1 MDKIKVSFPDGKQ
14 KEFPRG
20 ITLAGIAREVQPEA
34 LNEILAAQVNGYV
47 MDLFRPLE
55 NDASVQFLTFKER
68 LGKEVLWHSTAHVMA
83 QAVQELFPGTKLAIG
98 PPIEEGFYYDFD
110 KESAFQ
116 PEDLSKIEA
125 RMKDI
130 IDEDAAFKRE
140 EVLAREVKEFFKK
153 RNEDYK
159 VELISDLEQNGDTV
173 SIYKHSRFVDLC
185 RGPHIPSTK
194 KIKAFKLLQIAGAYW
209 RGSEKNQMLQR
220 IYGVSYPSQELL
232 DEFLKRQEEAK
243 RRDHRKLGK
252 ELDLFSIQ
260 EEAGPGLIFWH
271 PKGAFVRHQIESYM
285 KDLLLKSGYQLVYTP
300 HIAKIDLWRT
310 SGHTEFY
317 RDKMY
322 PTMHLEEAEYQLKP
336 MNCPFHILVYKNKI
350 RSYRDLPIRLAE
362 YGTVY
367 RHERSGVLHGLPRVR
382 GFTQDDAHVFCT
394 PDQVE
399 EEVIK
404 MLDLTKLILN
414 TFGFKEFEVLL
425 STRPEKFVGEIAD
438 WQQAEA
444 VLQRALEKY
453 NWQFTVAAGEG
464 AFYGPK
470 IDILVKDALGR
481 SWQCTTIQFDF
492 NLPHRFDLHYTGSDG
507 KFHRPM
513 MVHRAIFGS
522 MERFFGV
529 LVEHYAGA
537 FPVWLAPV
545 QVMLLPITDSQIDYC
560 NGLKVKL
567 EQAGLR
573 IEIDANNEK
582 INNKIRQAESQKIP
596 YMLVAGKREAESG
609 KVSVRQHG
617 KGDLGVFALEDF
629 VRKISEEAKQK
640 V

>member
-1 MDKIKVSFPDGKQ
+1 MDRIKVTFPDRQ
-14 KEFPRG
+14 AKEFPKG
-20 ITLAGIAREVQPEA
+20 ISLREIAQQVFPKE
-34 LNEILAAQVNGYV
+34 LNEILAAQANGLV
-47 MDLFRPLE
+47 LDLFRTLD
-55 NDASVQFLTFKER
+55 NDAEVVFLTFKDR

-110 KESAFQ
+110 KQSPFE

-125 RMKDI
+125 KMKDI
-130 IDEDAAFKRE
+130 IEEDATFERE
-140 EVLAREVKEFFKK
+140 ELLSDEALKFFRN

-159 VELISDLEQNGDTV
+159 LAIISDLNGEQV

-185 RGPHIPSTK
+185 RGPHIPTTK
-194 KIKAFKLLQIAGAYW
+194 RIKAFKLLQIAGAYW
-209 RGSEKNQMLQR
+209 RGSEKNRMLQR
-220 IYGVSYPSQELL
+220 VYGVSYPSQQLL
-232 DEFLKRQEEAK
+232 DDFLKRQEEAK

-252 ELDLFSIQ
+252 GLDLYSFQ
-260 EEAGPGLIFWH
+260 EEAGPGLVFWH
-271 PKGAFVRHQIESYM
+271 PKGAFIRHQIESFM
-285 KDLLLKSGYQLVYTP
+285 KELLLNSGYQLVYTP
-300 HIAKIDLWRT
+300 HIAKLDLWRT

-317 RDKMY
+317 QENMY
-322 PTMHLEEAEYQLKP
+322 PAIKLEEADYQLKP
-336 MNCPFHILVYKNKI
+336 MNCPFHILIYKNQI

-367 RHERSGVLHGLPRVR
+367 RNERSGVLHGLPRVR

-394 PDQVE
+394 PEQVE

-425 STRPEKFVGEIAD
+425 STRPEKFVGEQAE
-438 WQQAEA
+438 WEQAEA
-444 VLQRALEKY
+444 VLQKALEKY
-453 NWQFTVAAGEG
+453 DWKYTLAAGEG

-470 IDILVKDALGR
+470 IDVLVKDAIGR
-481 SWQCTTIQFDF
+481 SWQCSTIQFDF
-492 NLPHRFDLHYTGSDG
+492 NLPGRFDLHYTAADG

-529 LVEHYAGA
+529 LIEHYAGA
-537 FPVWLAPV
+537 FPLWLAPV
-545 QVMLLPITDSQIDYC
+545 QAAILPITDAQLDYC
-560 NGLKVKL
+560 AGVKTKL

-573 IEIDANNEK
+573 VELDSRNEK
-582 INNKIRQAESQKIP
+582 VNHKIREAENLKVP
-596 YMLVAGKREAESG
+596 YMLIVGKKEAENG
-609 KVSVRQHG
+609 NVSVRQHG
-617 KGDLGVFALEDF
+617 QGDLGPSSLEDF
-629 VRKISEEAKQK
+629 IAKARKEVENRL
-640 V
+640 

>member
-1 MDKIKVSFPDGKQ
+1 MDKIRVTFRDGQK
-14 KEFPRG
+14 KEFPKG
-20 ITLAGIAREVQPEA
+20 ITLKEIARQVYPQE
-34 LNEILAAQVNGYV
+34 LNQILAAQVNGAV
-47 MDLFRPLE
+47 LDLFRNLE
-55 NDASVQFLTFKER
+55 SDAQVEFLTFNQR

-83 QAVQELFPGTKLAIG
+83 QAVQELYPGTKLAIG

-110 KESAFQ
+110 KESPFE
-116 PEDLSKIEA
+116 PEDLPKIEE
-125 RMKDI
+125 RMKQI

-140 EVLAREVKEFFKK
+140 ELGAEEALRFFKK
-153 RNEDYK
+153 RDEDYK
-159 VELISDLEQNGDTV
+159 LEIIRDLNGENV

-194 KIKAFKLLQIAGAYW
+194 RIKAFKLLQIAGAYW
-209 RGSEKNQMLQR
+209 RGSEKNRMLQR

-252 ELDLFSIQ
+252 ELDLYSIQ

-271 PKGAFVRHQIESYM
+271 PKGAFVRHQIESFM
-285 KDLLLKSGYQLVYTP
+285 KELLLKSGYELVYTP

-317 RDKMY
+317 RENMY
-322 PTMHLEEAEYQLKP
+322 PTMQLEEAEYQLKP
-336 MNCPFHILVYKNKI
+336 MNCPFHILIYKNQI

-367 RHERSGVLHGLPRVR
+367 RYERSGVLHGLPRVR

-394 PDQVE
+394 PEQVE

-414 TFGFKEFEVLL
+414 TFGFKDFAVFL
-425 STRPEKFVGEIAD
+425 STRPQESVGEPAEWEKAEQVLHSALKKYD
-438 WQQAEA
+438 WEYT
-444 VLQRALEKY
+444 L
-453 NWQFTVAAGEG
+453 AAGEG

-470 IDILVKDALGR
+470 IDVQVKDAIGR
-481 SWQCTTIQFDF
+481 AWQCTTIQFDF
-492 NLPHRFDLHYTGSDG
+492 NLPQRFDLHYTGADG

-522 MERFFGV
+522 IERFFGV

-537 FPVWLAPV
+537 FPLWLAPV
-545 QVMLLPITDSQIDYC
+545 QATVLPITDTQLEYARQI
-560 NGLKVKL
+560 KEKL

-573 IEIDANNEK
+573 VELDQRNEK
-582 INNKIRQAESQKIP
+582 IGHKIREAENLKVP
-596 YMLVAGKREAESG
+596 YMLIVGKKETENG
-609 KVSVRQHG
+609 NVSLRRHG
-617 KGDLGVFALEDF
+617 QGDLGQLSLKDFIAQAKKEVED
-629 VRKISEEAKQK
+629 RL
-640 V
+640 